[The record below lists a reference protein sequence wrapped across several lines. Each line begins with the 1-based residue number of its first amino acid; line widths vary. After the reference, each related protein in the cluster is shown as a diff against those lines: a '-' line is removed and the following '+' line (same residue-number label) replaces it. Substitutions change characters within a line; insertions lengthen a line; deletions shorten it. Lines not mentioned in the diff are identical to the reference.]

1 MRAPNFRRSLL
12 AALLAGVLLLVGCAT
27 DKDAFLNRS
36 FHRLTTRDNGWFNA
50 NEKLNELVLNIED
63 SYELDFDEVLPI
75 FIYGTEDQARAA
87 IPELEKCIEKC
98 SIVIDRHSMEIK
110 DKEKNTWIDDA
121 WFVIGKSHFYKGSYY
136 EAQRVFTYISRK
148 YKGENR
154 QVESKLWAARASIML
169 EQFSKA
175 QTLLDE
181 VKGEKE
187 LPKRFP
193 HDELSAVQAELYLK
207 RGKVDE
213 SMVHLEHAVGIARK
227 KRDRVRWAFILAQL
241 YQMKGQEEKAIR
253 QYAAVVKM
261 SPPYELGFHAQIFQ
275 ALAFNK
281 GDSKALRQKLNR
293 MLRDEK
299 HTDHFDMIH
308 YALAEIDLKE
318 RNKPAAIEHL
328 ETSCRVSTTDI
339 RQKAKSYLKLADL
352 YFDDRMYSP
361 AQKYYDSTS
370 TVMREEHPRYDEVVL
385 RAEVLGDLVEQ
396 LEIIAREDSLQALAR
411 EPAEVRERKIRQI
424 IRERERAEEE
434 RERAEAEAREAME
447 TAPSVGAKPSGG
459 GGRGVWYFYD
469 PQQVGRG
476 AAEFR
481 KRWGTR
487 PLEDDWRRKDK
498 AGSAKADFADME
510 DEDEEDGKEK
520 GKDADGEPEWK
531 DPDFYL
537 RNLPLDEAA
546 IAASD
551 ELICN
556 ALYRSGM
563 IYKEQLKDM
572 DNAIESFENLH
583 SRFDECRYTPEAF
596 YQLYRI
602 YKEKEEVENYFALDG
617 MGSEFYANIVLER
630 FPTSEFARL
639 IRDPNVLQADEARRL
654 LEEAEYKL
662 VYDKFRRHEYLQV
675 IGTCNRVITEEQA
688 NHYRAKYYLLKAMAV
703 GGMKSVDA
711 FRNALNDVKTNA
723 PGTDEAKAAEELLAA
738 LDKAEKQEAPKEET
752 GKAIPTYKSEQGQHY
767 FALVVPNAGNDMNQ
781 VKIRISDFNQSFFRN
796 VNIQV
801 TSSFLDNL
809 HQVVLLSVFENR
821 GKAME
826 YYDMFKK
833 DKTALQ
839 GINDQGWIFFA
850 ISPDNYSQ
858 LYRNKDLEGYAQFF
872 SKNYLERQ

>member
-1 MRAPNFRRSLL
+1 MRPSNIRPLHLS
-12 AALLAGVLLLVGCAT
+12 ALLAGVLLLAACAT

-36 FHRLTTRDNGWFNA
+36 FHRLTARDNGWFNA
-50 NEKLNELVLNIED
+50 NEKLNEVVTNIED

-75 FIYGTEDQARAA
+75 FIHGTEEQARAA
-87 IPELEKCIEKC
+87 VPELEKCIEKC

-121 WFVIGKSHFYKGSYY
+121 WFVIGRSHFYKGSHY
-136 EAQRVFTYISRK
+136 EAQRVFTYIARK
-148 YKGENR
+148 YKGEDR
-154 QVESKLWAARASIML
+154 QVESKIWAARASIML

-181 VKGEKE
+181 VKGEKV

-193 HDELSAVQAELYLK
+193 HDELSAVQADLYLK
-207 RGKVDE
+207 RGKVDDA
-213 SMVHLEHAVGIARK
+213 MVHLEHAVGIARK
-227 KRDRVRWAFILAQL
+227 KRDKVRWAFILAQL
-241 YQMKGQEEKAIR
+241 YQMKGQEEKAIG

-261 SPPYELGFHAQIFQ
+261 HPPYELGFHAQIFQ

-318 RNKPAAIEHL
+318 RDKPAAIDHL

-339 RQKAKSYLKLADL
+339 RQKAKSYLRLADL
-352 YFDDRMYSP
+352 YFEDRMYAP

-370 TVMREEHPRYDEVVL
+370 TVMHEEHVRYDEVLL
-385 RAEVLGDLVEQ
+385 RASVLGDLVEQ
-396 LEIIAREDSLQALAR
+396 LAIIEREDSLQALAR
-411 EPAEVRERKIRQI
+411 EPEEVRERKIRQL

-434 RERAEAEAREAME
+434 RERMEAEARDAME
-447 TAPSVGAKPSGG
+447 SAPSVGARPSGG
-459 GGRGVWYFYD
+459 GGGRGEWYFYD
-469 PQQVGRG
+469 PQQVARG

-481 KRWGTR
+481 RRWGTR
-487 PLEDDWRRKDK
+487 SLEDDWRRKDK
-498 AGSAKADFADME
+498 AGSAKADFADN
-510 DEDEEDGKEK
+510 EEEEQEE
-520 GKDADGEPEWK
+520 GKDPEKDGEPEWK
-531 DPDFYL
+531 DPAFYM

-563 IYKEQLKDM
+563 IYKEQLKDT

-602 YKEKEEVENYFALDG
+602 YKEKEETENYFSPDG
-617 MGSEFYANIVLER
+617 SGSQMYANIVLER
-630 FPTSEFARL
+630 YPTSEFARL
-639 IRDPNVLQADEARRL
+639 ILDPNVLQADEARRQ

-662 VYDKFRRHEYLQV
+662 LYGKFRRHNYMEV
-675 IGTCNRVITEEQA
+675 INTCNRVIAEEQA
-688 NHYRAKYYLLKAMAV
+688 NHYRPKYYLLKAMAV
-703 GGMKSVDA
+703 GGMRSVDA
-711 FRNALNDVKTNA
+711 FRTALNDVKTHA

-738 LDKAEKQEAPKEET
+738 LDKASAEQVPKAAE
-752 GKAIPTYKSEQGQHY
+752 GNDKAAYKTEQGQHY

-781 VKIRISDFNQSFFRN
+781 LKIQISDFNQSFFRN

-809 HQVVLLSVFENR
+809 HQVVLLSVFEDR

-839 GINDQGWIFFA
+839 GINDQGWTFFA

-872 SKNYLERQ
+872 AKNYLERQ